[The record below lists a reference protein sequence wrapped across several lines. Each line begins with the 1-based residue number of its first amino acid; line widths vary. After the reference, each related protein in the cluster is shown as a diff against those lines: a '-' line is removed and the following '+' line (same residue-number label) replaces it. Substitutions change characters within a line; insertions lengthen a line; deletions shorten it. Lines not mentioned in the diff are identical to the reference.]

1 MRNLIHAKE
10 ALSLLEV
17 NSSKIRI
24 KVREKN
30 NTFKKIFNLS
40 DSFIKDVIYSL
51 GVKNFVRRLENKDK
65 NIKTKYLY
73 EFETKLRLTDEYAL
87 KVLVDVYI
95 KICFID
101 YYTLVVSFHEKE
113 F

>member
-1 MRNLIHAKE
+1 MSNLLHAKE

-30 NTFKKIFNLS
+30 NTFKKIFNIS
-40 DSFIKDVIYSL
+40 DSFIKDVIFSL
-51 GVKNFVRRLENKDK
+51 EVKNFVRRLENKDK
-65 NIKTKYLY
+65 KIKTKYLY
-73 EFETKLRLTDEYAL
+73 EFETKLRLLDEYDF

-101 YYTLVVSFHEKE
+101 NFTLVVSFHEKE

>member
-24 KVREKN
+24 KVRDKN
-30 NTFKKIFNLS
+30 ISFKKIFNLS
-40 DSFIKDVIYSL
+40 DTFIRDVIYSL
-51 GVKNFVRRLENKDK
+51 ELKNFVRRLENKDLK
-65 NIKTKYLY
+65 IKTKYLY
-73 EFETKLRLTDEYAL
+73 EFETKLRLIDEYDF

-101 YYTLVVSFHEKE
+101 DYTLVVSFHEKE